1 MHAFSPP
8 LLATFHC
15 CRSHCCLTLQQAL
28 MLVSTLVALC
38 GSDRN
43 GSFASRINRSRPRV
57 GGREKGSRERM
68 RATHTG
74 GGKNKSV
81 PKPHNGWVNI
91 YTKKFTQVIGRHA
104 NTHTRIPHRK
114 HVHSARKNCNNKLS
128 ATVEVR
134 TPRFVPHSHAGVPV
148 FDADTCVPALQVP
161 RRNTPW
167 GFLQHC

>member
-1 MHAFSPP
+1 
-8 LLATFHC
+8 
-15 CRSHCCLTLQQAL
+15 
-28 MLVSTLVALC
+28 
-38 GSDRN
+38 
-43 GSFASRINRSRPRV
+43 
-57 GGREKGSRERM
+57 M

-167 GFLQHC
+167 GFLQGLMNQSLAASWCSMKSNIKSCTSIQCVNERVPDTRAGTETQIVVRRETGNFQVPINLEL

>member
-1 MHAFSPP
+1 MRAFPQPSDVPTP
-8 LLATFHC
+8 V
-15 CRSHCCLTLQQAL
+15 RSHNLYAED
-28 MLVSTLVALC
+28 MLFVPVE
-38 GSDRN
+38 
-43 GSFASRINRSRPRV
+43 FATTDAADTRAK
-57 GGREKGSRERM
+57 KGSRERM

-167 GFLQHC
+167 GFLQEGSVYY